1 MSFINSTAAAEFSQD
16 YDNFF
21 TYFSRSFIVH
31 KDPVRI
37 VEQVQSAPLYG
48 YGQSSDAVN
57 FTYIPV
63 TGIFNG
69 RIYYNNSNDT
79 DVVNNDLKLVFV
91 KGDVT
96 LKVKQDARDFI
107 ANGRTIKLEF
117 DGKTWNVITED
128 IVKKYLNNTYYVY
141 GLEQTK

>member
-21 TYFSRSFIVH
+21 TYFSRPFIVH
-31 KDPVRI
+31 KDPIRI
-37 VEQVQSAPLYG
+37 VDQIQSAPLYG

-63 TGIFNG
+63 TGTFNG
-69 RIYYNNSNDT
+69 RIYYNNSNDA
-79 DVVNNDLKLVFV
+79 DAVNNELKLVFV

-117 DGKTWNVITED
+117 DGKTWNLITED

>member
-1 MSFINSTAAAEFSQD
+1 MSFINSTTAVEFSRD
-16 YDNFF
+16 YDDFF
-21 TYFSRSFIVH
+21 TYFSRPFIVH
-31 KDPVRI
+31 KDPIRI
-37 VEQVQSAPLYG
+37 VEQVQSTPLYG

-63 TGIFNG
+63 TGTFNG

-79 DVVNNDLKLVFV
+79 DVVNNELKLVFV

-107 ANGRTIKLEF
+107 ANGRTLKLEF

>member
-48 YGQSSDAVN
+48 YGQSSEE
-57 FTYIPV
+57 FIIIIP
-63 TGIFNG
+63 T
-69 RIYYNNSNDT
+69 T
-79 DVVNNDLKLVFV
+79 QMLL
-91 KGDVT
+91 
-96 LKVKQDARDFI
+96 
-107 ANGRTIKLEF
+107 
-117 DGKTWNVITED
+117 
-128 IVKKYLNNTYYVY
+128 IVS
-141 GLEQTK
+141 